1 MNTFFSSEMP
11 AHTVWPTRA
20 PTTEVSLSRR
30 PYLPQTVRR
39 EQKER
44 KQGRRERKEGRAGGR
59 EGGTEGREQPRV
71 RKPQDCR
78 WCQSRRVSLT
88 VTHTLSPT
96 HSWRTHLDLESQ
108 S

>member
-11 AHTVWPTRA
+11 AHTLWPTRA

-44 KQGRRERKEGRAGGR
+44 KHWRRERKEGRAGGR
-59 EGGTEGREQPRV
+59 EG
-71 RKPQDCR
+71 
-78 WCQSRRVSLT
+78 RRVKNSHGSESHRT
-88 VTHTLSPT
+88 VGGVRVAGSHSQSHT